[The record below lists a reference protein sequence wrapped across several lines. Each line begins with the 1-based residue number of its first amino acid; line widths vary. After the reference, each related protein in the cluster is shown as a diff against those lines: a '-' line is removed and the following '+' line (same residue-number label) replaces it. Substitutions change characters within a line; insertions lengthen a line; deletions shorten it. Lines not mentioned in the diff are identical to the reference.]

1 MKRRELIE
9 TLGAKCGITVSQA
22 EKYLIALQ
30 QIIYDSLRGRET
42 VHWHG
47 FGKFSVFEA
56 KPTKRRNP
64 RTGEIMELPAHPR
77 PKFLAGEQLKE
88 AVKLI

>member
-1 MKRRELIE
+1 MTRKILIE
-9 TLGAKCGITVSQA
+9 QLGAKCGIPASQA
-22 EKYLIALQ
+22 ERYLATLQ
-30 QIIYDSLRGRET
+30 EIIYDSLRSRET

-47 FGKFSVFEA
+47 FGRFSVFEA

-64 RTGEIMELPAHPR
+64 RTGEIMEVPAHLR

-88 AVKLI
+88 AVK